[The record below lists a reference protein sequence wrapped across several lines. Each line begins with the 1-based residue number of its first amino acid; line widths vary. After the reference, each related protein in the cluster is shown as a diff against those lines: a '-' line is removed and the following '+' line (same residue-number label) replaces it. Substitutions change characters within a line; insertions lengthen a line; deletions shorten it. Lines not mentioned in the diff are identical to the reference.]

1 DCTSYP
7 NIVGTEFVDNTAA
20 TQKMLSQILAGTI
33 KPGAII
39 LDLQE
44 PSIQTLL
51 LCPKYKSNP
60 AVAGV
65 TKRIIN
71 GVNSGKIKLPK
82 SAINPR
88 PTYPYR
94 EGFTGKTINPGH

>member
-1 DCTSYP
+1 
-7 NIVGTEFVDNTAA
+7 VDNTAA
-20 TQKMLSQILAGTI
+20 TQKMLSQYLAGTI

-51 LCPKYKSNP
+51 LCPKYKRNA
-60 AVAGV
+60 AVAAV
-65 TKRIIN
+65 TKRIID